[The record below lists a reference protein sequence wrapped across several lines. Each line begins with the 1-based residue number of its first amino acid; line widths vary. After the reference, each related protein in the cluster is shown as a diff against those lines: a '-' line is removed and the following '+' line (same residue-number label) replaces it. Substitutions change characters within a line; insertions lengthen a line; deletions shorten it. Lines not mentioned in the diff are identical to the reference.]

1 MKRFKLNKK
10 QDRKTVQKTRMVENS
25 KNKVTIQRG
34 GIRF

>member
-1 MKRFKLNKK
+1 MKRFRVNQKK
-10 QDRKTVQKTRMVENS
+10 DRKTVQKSRLVENS